1 MNNDK
6 KDDDIMILE
15 DKGKERKNKTKMKQK
30 YRPHGEFVPGRR
42 MGAINVPADNMSQKI
57 SNILK

>member
-1 MNNDK
+1 
-6 KDDDIMILE
+6 MILE